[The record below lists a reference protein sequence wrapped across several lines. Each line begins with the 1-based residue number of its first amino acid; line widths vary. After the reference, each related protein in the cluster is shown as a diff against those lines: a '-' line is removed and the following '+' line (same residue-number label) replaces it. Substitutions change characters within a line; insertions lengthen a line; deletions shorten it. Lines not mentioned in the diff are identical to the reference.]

1 GRFIT
6 NGKRTIMELQSV
18 GNSCLSMDAIVV
30 FRKVNGNKV
39 QFYIIFSKT
48 HKKAFR
54 CDGEMELPMGVWMRL
69 QYVGK
74 CSAEGYLCSRY
85 LRLIKNIAAP
95 QHTHARLV
103 KRSARTGK
111 LADHAII
118 LTLRASIEFSHT
130 NEASF
135 FADDIGYIMVDEDE
149 MSQKLVISRFE
160 KGAVVEVEFVND
172 SWWLRRLLGEWR
184 DDIDLSNFCSQLVDN
199 EIEMIGNRPR
209 ADELHQAAQCPPV
222 EERNVRSR
230 FDQGSGTN
238 SHTENDSTR
247 ERMERL
253 SLSFDDLSMAAMN
266 RQATSGSPSPLGPG
280 CSDVPKWIPPKLP
293 PNNETIIDVTSEQPA
308 GRNALPAWCCI
319 VKIREDHVIGFAP
332 IPGVHKVLIASEL
345 LRNSLCITGGMR
357 FLKLGQ
363 WINVMCEPRRH
374 REYDDVRPPHFSH
387 IATEICTVPQR
398 HPPVEPWDQ
407 RIVCNLLQIFLRCD
421 LTIPGNVKRVQVGN
435 DNYFL
440 LNCMHSIPMLA
451 PTKRLEGLIDAKLIG
466 KAEIGMWATRKK
478 RVNDCDMFLLDS
490 ENIVEIDGEAT
501 K

>member
-1 GRFIT
+1 
-6 NGKRTIMELQSV
+6 
-18 GNSCLSMDAIVV
+18 
-30 FRKVNGNKV
+30 
-39 QFYIIFSKT
+39 
-48 HKKAFR
+48 
-54 CDGEMELPMGVWMRL
+54 MGVWIRLVPLTL
-69 QYVGK
+69 QYVGEY
-74 CSAEGYLCSRY
+74 SSEGYLCSRY
-85 LRLIKNIAAP
+85 LRLVKNIATP

-118 LTLRASIEFSHT
+118 LTLRAFIEFSHT

-135 FADDIGYIMVDEDE
+135 FADDIGYIMVDEEE
-149 MSQKLVISRFE
+149 MSQKLLISRFE
-160 KGAVVEVEFVND
+160 KGALVEVEFVND

-184 DDIDLSNFCSQLVDN
+184 DDIDLSNFCSQPVDN
-199 EIEMIGNRPR
+199 ELEMTENRPC

-222 EERNVRSR
+222 EGRNVRSR
-230 FDQGSGTN
+230 FDRRSGSN
-238 SHTENDSTR
+238 PHTESDSTR
-247 ERMERL
+247 ERMDKL
-253 SLSFDDLSMAAMN
+253 SLSFNDLSMATVN
-266 RQATSGSPSPLGPG
+266 QQATSGSPSPLGLG

-363 WINVMCEPRRH
+363 WINVMCEPRRQ

-421 LTIPGNVKRVQVGN
+421 LSIPGNVKRVQVGN

-440 LNCMHSIPMLA
+440 LNCMHNIPMMA
-451 PTKRLEGLIDAKLIG
+451 PAKRLEGLIDAKLIG
-466 KAEIGMWATRKK
+466 KAEIGY
-478 RVNDCDMFLLDS
+478 VHHIF
-490 ENIVEIDGEAT
+490 
-501 K
+501 